1 MAEEEGNIISENLR
15 ANGEDT
21 APAIGM
27 LSQYIKDLSVENP
40 NAPQSYN
47 WETTPQIDVQINI
60 EVQAVTQE
68 IHEVILKLG
77 TKAQAEEG
85 VQFNV
90 ELEYGTLFGVRN
102 VADEQAHQFLF
113 GDAPRLMFP
122 FARRVIA
129 DAVRDAGYPPLVL
142 EPIDFN
148 GLYVQQLAQAQ
159 AVAEAQPAG
168 EA

>member
-1 MAEEEGNIISENLR
+1 MAEEEGNIVSENLR

-21 APAIGM
+21 APAVGM

-47 WETTPQIDVQINI
+47 WEGTPQIDVQINI
-60 EVQAVTQE
+60 EVQAVSQD

-77 TKAQAEEG
+77 TKAQSEEG

-90 ELEYGTLFGVRN
+90 ELEYATLFGVRN
-102 VADEQAHQFLF
+102 VPDDQAHQFLF
-113 GDAPRLMFP
+113 GEAPRLMFP

-129 DAVRDAGYPPLVL
+129 DAIRDAGYPPLVL

-148 GLYVQQLAQAQ
+148 GLYNQQLAQAQ
-159 AVAEAQPAG
+159 ATAEAQPAG
-168 EA
+168 KA